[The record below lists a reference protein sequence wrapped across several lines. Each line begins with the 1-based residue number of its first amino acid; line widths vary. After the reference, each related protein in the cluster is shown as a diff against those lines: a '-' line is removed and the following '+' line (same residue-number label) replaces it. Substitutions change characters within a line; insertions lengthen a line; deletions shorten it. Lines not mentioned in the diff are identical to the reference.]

1 MLPTSRLRRP
11 LVALAFLGVAVP
23 LQVRRCHGAR
33 RSADHVVQRGCVDD
47 VALGALDR
55 LDYDVTSTYR
65 SVLGDPKSR
74 SGGQSVR
81 EWRDSSS
88 GGRWLRRAGWM
99 PQGRRGV
106 RAGGAAFVM
115 CLRAGAGSNRAS
127 SDSSALIAA
136 CLQGDEAG
144 VLALLQAGADPESAG
159 GDLDF
164 WRATA
169 LMSACHEGHTA
180 CALALLRAGADPS
193 STDPDTGIGDYET
206 ALMAACGQGHEAC
219 VQVLLQAGADPH
231 SPGAH
236 CQALNWAC
244 KIGHTACAQAL
255 LRAGADPNAAN
266 DENETALILAC
277 WFGHEACARVLLQ
290 AGADV
295 EVDAGGNGGDIYGTA
310 LMMACFQGH
319 AACVQA
325 LLQAGASPNST
336 TYWGQ
341 TSYNGET
348 ALVLAC
354 SEGHEACAQALL
366 KAGADPKT
374 YDQALASACEYAR
387 WPCSAD
393 DGHVACVHALLQ
405 AGADPSCGLMAA
417 CRGGHEALAQVLLR
431 AGAAPRRGQ
440 L

>member
-1 MLPTSRLRRP
+1 MQQGWCLQQGWSPRGAALGSSPSASMLPTRLARP

-33 RSADHVVQRGCVDD
+33 RSSGHVVRRGYVDD
-47 VALGALDR
+47 VAPGALDR

-106 RAGGAAFVM
+106 RAGRAAFVM

-127 SDSSALIAA
+127 SKDSAALIAA

-159 GDLDF
+159 GDF
-164 WRATA
+164 WSATA

-180 CALALLRAGADPS
+180 CVLALLRAGADPS
-193 STDPDTGIGDYET
+193 STDPETGIGDYET
-206 ALMAACGQGHEAC
+206 ALIAACGQGHEAC

-231 SPGAH
+231 SPGAW

-244 KIGHTACAQAL
+244 KMGHTACAQAL

-336 TYWGQ
+336 
-341 TSYNGET
+341 SECSNEDDET

-366 KAGADPKT
+366 KAGADPKLT
-374 YDQALASACEYAR
+374 TWR
-387 WPCSAD
+387 WRRRVRVP
-393 DGHVACVHALLQ
+393 DGHALLTMVMWR
-405 AGADPSCGLMAA
+405 AFMRCCRRVPTRAA
-417 CRGGHEALAQVLLR
+417 V
-431 AGAAPRRGQ
+431 
-440 L
+440 